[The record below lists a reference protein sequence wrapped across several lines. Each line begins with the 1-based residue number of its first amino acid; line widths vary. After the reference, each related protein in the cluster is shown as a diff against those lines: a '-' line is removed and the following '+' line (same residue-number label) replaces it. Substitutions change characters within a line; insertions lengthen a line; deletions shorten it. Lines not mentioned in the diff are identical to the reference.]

1 LSILKKSSNIKQLRE
16 KRGIEIKK
24 LLEKLEQLHNE
35 EGKSIK

>member
-1 LSILKKSSNIKQLRE
+1 LRE

-35 EGKSIK
+35 EGKLSNSSKFKKYMKN